1 MAESS
6 LSPYFQRKVCL
17 ANDNTRLTANSEIMC
32 YFPVDLPLSFS
43 FSLCLRN
50 VVDEGDRFLTKST
63 WCDCTAAI
71 VCGGGWPGLPREIK
85 SLIGAVV
92 IRNGHRCV
100 PGNTKAMWRLV
111 LTTVSRNW
119 RVVCLYCFLV
129 RQYKNV
135 KVGTVKVHMY
145 VSNHNFTNLS
155 IINKGRVW
163 LINQFVLTCS
173 LKHHYIY
180 MLKLMTAGA
189 KINIYLMQKK
199 KKS

>member
-6 LSPYFQRKVCL
+6 LSPYFQRRVCL

-63 WCDCTAAI
+63 WCDCTAAT

-92 IRNGHRCV
+92 ICNGHRCV
-100 PGNTKAMWRLV
+100 PGKTKAMRRLV

-135 KVGTVKVHMY
+135 KVGTVIVHMY
-145 VSNHNFTNLS
+145 VTNHNFTNQS
-155 IINKGRVW
+155 IINGAESEVG
-163 LINQFVLTCS
+163 IDQFVLTCS
-173 LKHHYIY
+173 LKHHHIY

-189 KINIYLMQKK
+189 KIYIYLM
-199 KKS
+199 